1 MMCFLHFISFTFCH
15 LYENCFMPVFHPHV
29 T

>member
-1 MMCFLHFISFTFCH
+1 
-15 LYENCFMPVFHPHV
+15 MPVFHPHV

>member
-1 MMCFLHFISFTFCH
+1 MKQMQH
-15 LYENCFMPVFHPHV
+15 LLYIMPVFHPHV